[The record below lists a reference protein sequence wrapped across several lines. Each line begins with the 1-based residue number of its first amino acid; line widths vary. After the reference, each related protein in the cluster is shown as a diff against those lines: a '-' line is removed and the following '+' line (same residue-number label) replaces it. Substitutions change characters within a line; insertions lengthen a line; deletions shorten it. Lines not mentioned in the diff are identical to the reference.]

1 MIQPDIQMLVTLSR
15 CSEVDTLSVKQLRK
29 VVGNQLSDL
38 VPALTSGLSFYSE
51 NARYV
56 EGSLEIIEINCIGN
70 SEYSMSYRYQWSIFN
85 ACIDISGDEY
95 INDSVTFTLTEKG
108 LVFEVIDNSRPSSA
122 DEL

>member
-1 MIQPDIQMLVTLSR
+1 VIQPDIRMLVTLSR

-56 EGSLEIIEINCIGN
+56 EGSLEIIEINCVSN

-85 ACIDISGDEY
+85 ACLDIRGDEY
-95 INDSVTFTLTEKG
+95 INDSVTFTVTEKG
-108 LVFEVIDNSRPSSA
+108 LVFEIIDNSRPSTA

>member
-56 EGSLEIIEINCIGN
+56 EGSLEIIEINCISN

-85 ACIDISGDEY
+85 ACLDIRDDEY
-95 INDSVTFTLTEKG
+95 INDSVTFTVAEKG
-108 LVFEVIDNSRPSSA
+108 LVFEIIDNSRPSTA

>member
-1 MIQPDIQMLVTLSR
+1 MIQPDIRMLVTLSR

-56 EGSLEIIEINCIGN
+56 EGSLEIIEINCISN

-85 ACIDISGDEY
+85 ACLDIRGDEY
-95 INDSVTFTLTEKG
+95 INDSVTFTVTEKG
-108 LVFEVIDNSRPSSA
+108 LVFEIIDNSRPSTA

>member
-15 CSEVDTLSVKQLRK
+15 CCEVGTLSVEQLRK
-29 VVGNQLSDL
+29 VIGNQLSDL
-38 VPALTSGLSFYSE
+38 APALTSGLSFYSE

-56 EGSLEIIEINCIGN
+56 EGSLEIIEINCVNN

-85 ACIDISGDEY
+85 ACLDISSDEY
-95 INDSVTFTLTEKG
+95 INDSVTFTVTAKG
-108 LVFEVIDNSRPSSA
+108 LLFEVIDNSRPSTV

>member
-15 CSEVDTLSVKQLRK
+15 CSEVDTVSVEQLKK

-38 VPALTSGLSFYSE
+38 APALTCGLSFYSE

-56 EGSLEIIEINCIGN
+56 EGSLEIIEINHISN
-70 SEYSMSYRYQWSIFN
+70 REYSMSYRYQWSIFN
-85 ACIDISGDEY
+85 ACLDICGDEY
-95 INDSVTFTLTEKG
+95 INDSVTFTVTEKG
-108 LVFEVIDNSRPSSA
+108 LVFEVIDNSRPSTA